1 MHTRNFFALSKP
13 AFMNDGG
20 LTPGQ
25 KGTAMHT
32 FMQFCNYKL
41 ASEDIEKEIS
51 RLAECGF
58 LTEIQAQSL
67 NRKQLRDF
75 FMSDFASRMFSSG
88 HIYREIKIS
97 SFVKANEV
105 FDTDSEEQVLVR
117 GISDCV
123 FEENGELVLVDYK
136 TDRVK
141 TESELLER
149 YKNQIAFYRKVI
161 EKTLQK
167 PVKSA
172 VLYSFSLSKV
182 CKYG

>member
-1 MHTRNFFALSKP
+1 M
-13 AFMNDGG
+13 
-20 LTPGQ
+20 
-25 KGTAMHT
+25 
-32 FMQFCNYKL
+32 
-41 ASEDIEKEIS
+41 
-51 RLAECGF
+51 
-58 LTEIQAQSL
+58 
-67 NRKQLRDF
+67 
-75 FMSDFASRMFSSG
+75 
-88 HIYREIKIS
+88 
-97 SFVKANEV
+97 